1 MSASLINTAD
11 MFSNDKQMAVDAAV
25 DLVLTLPR
33 EAQSTLTTTNTAHE
47 DLWHTLHR
55 FPVPPSC
62 AWYSFSPL
70 SSSFCNDSYSVS
82 LCRARCS

>member
-11 MFSNDKQMAVDAAV
+11 MFSNDKQIAV

-33 EAQSTLTTTNTAHE
+33 EAQSTLTHTTADE

-55 FPVPPSC
+55 FLVPPSC
-62 AWYSFSPL
+62 AWHSFSPL
-70 SSSFCNDSYSVS
+70 FSSFCNDSYSIS